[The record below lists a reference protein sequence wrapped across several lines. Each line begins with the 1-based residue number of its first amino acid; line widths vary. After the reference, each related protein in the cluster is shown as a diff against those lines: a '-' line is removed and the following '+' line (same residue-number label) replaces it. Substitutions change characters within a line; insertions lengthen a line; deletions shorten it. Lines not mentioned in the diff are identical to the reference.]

1 MYFVNFFSNEVTREL
16 IVSSSGKFDQ
26 AYASL
31 QKLYGGQVVLKQ
43 KHYYTIIFTECSKN
57 LVLSKKI
64 EIENWVFFWVRY
76 FTPSVYFYIL
86 IWSES
91 KDEMAGVLHYYPI
104 SLIRYFSYVS

>member
-1 MYFVNFFSNEVTREL
+1 MYFVNFFSKEVTREL

-64 EIENWVFFWVRY
+64 EIETECFSGFVILHPVFT
-76 FTPSVYFYIL
+76 FTYLFEVKARMKWPESYITIL
-86 IWSES
+86 F
-91 KDEMAGVLHYYPI
+91 A
-104 SLIRYFSYVS
+104 